1 MIPVSASVPIPNV
14 MNVIGIDIRSP
25 PILRMSKVL
34 VEWLTEP
41 EPRNSSALKNACVI
55 RWKTAAA

>member
-14 MNVIGIDIRSP
+14 MKVIGIDIRSP

-41 EPRNSSALKNACVI
+41 EPRNSNALKNACVI